1 MAEYPCWGS
10 LSFHGL
16 VPYGSQSRHLGRV
29 DPDPFSSR
37 QQDTDRAPVKTEM
50 QREDVHVK
58 METDWC
64 YATRSLGTSGASRH
78 EDRQVHVLP

>member
-29 DPDPFSSR
+29 DPDPFSSC
-37 QQDTDRAPVKTEM
+37 QQDTDRASFLMRKKHLF
-50 QREDVHVK
+50 Q
-58 METDWC
+58 ETNFVVG
-64 YATRSLGTSGASRH
+64 RSF
-78 EDRQVHVLP
+78 